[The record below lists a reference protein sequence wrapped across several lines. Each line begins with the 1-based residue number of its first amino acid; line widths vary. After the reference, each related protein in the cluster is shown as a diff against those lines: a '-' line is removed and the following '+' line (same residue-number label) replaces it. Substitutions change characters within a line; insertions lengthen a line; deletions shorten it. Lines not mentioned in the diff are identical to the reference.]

1 MKLEILRDTTVKHLQ
16 DNIWLYA
23 LSAVCMCTGV
33 VLGVYTVKYMS
44 GFERSDLLSYL
55 TSFVKADSAK
65 NINYYGIF
73 LETLKNNIPL
83 MAVIWFLGLTMI
95 GIPII
100 LVIDVIKGFTVG
112 FTVTFFVN
120 GFGLK
125 GIWIALLSII
135 PQNIIYIPCIM
146 IASVLGME
154 FSFLLIKDNTKR
166 IWTKSVSS
174 KIVSYTLFFIILNVF
189 MIVGFLFET
198 YVTPS
203 IITAIA

>member
-1 MKLEILRDTTVKHLQ
+1 MKFQILREATAKHLQ
-16 DNIWLYA
+16 DNLWLYV

-33 VLGVYTVKYMS
+33 VLGVYTVKYMN
-44 GFERSDLLSYL
+44 GFDKSDLLSYL
-55 TSFVKADSAK
+55 TSFVKSDGAK

-73 LETLKNNIPL
+73 LETIKNNIPV
-83 MAVIWFLGLTMI
+83 MVVIWFLGLTMI

-100 LVIDVIKGFTVG
+100 LVIDVIKGFTIG

-120 GFGLK
+120 GLGLK

-146 IASVLGME
+146 IASVIGME
-154 FSFLLIKDNTKR
+154 FSFRLIRDNSKR
-166 IWTKSVSS
+166 MWTKSISS
-174 KIVSYTLFFIILNVF
+174 KIFSYTVFFIILNVV

-198 YVTPS
+198 YITPS
-203 IITAIA
+203 IIRAVA